1 MYIYIYINIYPNSYD
16 HPAILPIPKKNSKCS
31 LFLRTGEAGNFA
43 VVMSKLTRHLPA
55 VLRFLRHGLQR
66 RAGPG
71 DAGLR
76 GHAMRAIRALHR
88 AGLGGDFGPTVTG
101 GSG

>member
-1 MYIYIYINIYPNSYD
+1 MYIYIYTP
-16 HPAILPIPKKNSKCS
+16 ILTITPPYHLSPQKNTKCE

-88 AGLGGDFGPTVTG
+88 AGLGGDFGPTTG